1 MKTFKD
7 LKVGDK
13 IYCLDWFTHLRIM
26 SAVISEIQSEEE
38 NDWISF
44 KTGWFDHQ
52 IPNSII
58 DKSQYGIIFA
68 CPKAILK
75 AVENGHI

>member
-13 IYCLDWFTHLRIM
+13 IYCLDWFDHLRII
-26 SAVISEIQSEEE
+26 SAVILEIQAEEE
-38 NDWISF
+38 NDWVSF
-44 KTGWFDHQ
+44 KTDWWDRQ
-52 IPNSII
+52 IPNLII
-58 DKSQYGIIFA
+58 NKSQYGYVFT
-68 CPKAILK
+68 CPEAILK

>member
-13 IYCLDWFTHLRIM
+13 IYCLDWLNHLWII
-26 SAVISEIQSEEE
+26 SAVISEIQPEEE

-44 KTGWFDHQ
+44 ETDWFDHK
-52 IPNSII
+52 IPNSRI
-58 DKSQYGIIFA
+58 DRSEYGCIFA
-68 CPKAILK
+68 CPEAILK